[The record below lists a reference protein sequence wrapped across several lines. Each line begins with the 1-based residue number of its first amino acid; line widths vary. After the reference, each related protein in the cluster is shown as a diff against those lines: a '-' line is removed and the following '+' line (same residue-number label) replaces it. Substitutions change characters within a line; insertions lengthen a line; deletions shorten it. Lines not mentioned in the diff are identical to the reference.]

1 MTSHDWETDALC
13 AQVGGDEWFPE
24 SSQGVSEAI
33 AICRRCPA
41 ITACLAAAMAEEAGL
56 GPAHRHGIRG
66 GLTRRQRA
74 ERARK
79 TATAA

>member
-1 MTSHDWETDALC
+1 MTSHGWETDALC

-24 SSQGVSEAI
+24 SSQGVTEAI

-41 ITACLAAAMAEEAGL
+41 ITACLAAAMEEEVGL

-74 ERARK
+74 SLDR
-79 TATAA
+79 TTTAA